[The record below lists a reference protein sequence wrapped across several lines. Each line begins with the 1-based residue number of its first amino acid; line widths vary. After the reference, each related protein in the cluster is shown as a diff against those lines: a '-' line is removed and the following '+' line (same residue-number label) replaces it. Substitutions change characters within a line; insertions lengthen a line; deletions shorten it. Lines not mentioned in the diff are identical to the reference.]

1 MLCFNLSESNLDLG
15 FSIIIILY
23 EHFHSEQYLPSNGRQ
38 TRITSTRNV
47 LFCLYASQLFI

>member
-15 FSIIIILY
+15 FSIIILY
-23 EHFHSEQYLPSNGRQ
+23 EHFHSEQDLPSNGRQ